1 MPTLSTAE
9 IRAAARARAKAAT
22 EALPG
27 LQAARESAEAECQ
40 RAEDA
45 RSAAYKAVS
54 AARQAEAIAEV
65 TPGAALALIRL
76 VESAPHLI
84 GALKSQQ
91 AKRITST
98 QNHAALVRR
107 KLVVPS
113 LGQGAQITP
122 LTFLGAQVLRLHAE
136 ITAETPTTEDKQ

>member
-9 IRAAARARAKAAT
+9 IRAAARAKAKAAT
-22 EALPG
+22 EALPD
-27 LQAARESAEAECQ
+27 LQAARESAEAELQ

-54 AARQAEAIAEV
+54 AARQAEDIAEV
-65 TPGAALALIRL
+65 APAAALALIRL

-84 GALKSQQ
+84 DALKAQR
-91 AKRITST
+91 AKRIVPA
-98 QNHAALVRR
+98 QDHAALVRR
-107 KLVVPS
+107 RLVFAGM
-113 LGQGAQITP
+113 GQGAQLTS
-122 LTFLGAQVLRLHAE
+122 LTFLGEQVLRLHAE

>member
-27 LQAARESAEAECQ
+27 LEARFEEAASALRAARDAE
-40 RAEDA
+40 RAA
-45 RSAAYKAVS
+45 RSALDAVNATLS
-54 AARQAEAIAEV
+54 LCSS
-65 TPGAALALIRL
+65 TPAAALALIRL
-76 VESAPHLI
+76 TEGAPHLI
-84 GALKSQQ
+84 GALKAQQ
-91 AKRITST
+91 AKRIVSV
-98 QNHAALVRR
+98 QDHAALVRR

-122 LTFLGAQVLRLHAE
+122 LTYLGAQVLRLHAE